1 MLLSNYCKFVAFSIL
16 LWTRT
21 VHSKVSFTIY
31 SAVTFERLAK
41 IFQSLK
47 MIHCSYSRSYFN
59 LLLIYGI
66 AWTHVNTNLHKYKNS
81 CDSSKDRL
89 DTKILSRFSKLPD
102 KYLSLVLFL
111 SPKNLTSLKLYTQ
124 VLLVGA
130 FAVVWM
136 VAAMR
141 FSRNKSRI
149 NHFSKSFQVVYV
161 KKCWFLETRF
171 VRGSSIVAVF
181 CLVTQ
186 RSLRLP
192 DLSKKIEGPLLA
204 RYKLI
209 NINFFKDRSFQQCL
223 VLDILTNPVRVTI
236 TKKVTFCGN
245 IHCQIRCLHTTLW
258 RLNLLL
264 S

>member
-1 MLLSNYCKFVAFSIL
+1 M
-16 LWTRT
+16 
-21 VHSKVSFTIY
+21 
-31 SAVTFERLAK
+31 
-41 IFQSLK
+41 
-47 MIHCSYSRSYFN
+47 
-59 LLLIYGI
+59 
-66 AWTHVNTNLHKYKNS
+66 
-81 CDSSKDRL
+81 
-89 DTKILSRFSKLPD
+89 
-102 KYLSLVLFL
+102 
-111 SPKNLTSLKLYTQ
+111 YTQ

-130 FAVVWM
+130 FAVVRM
-136 VAAMR
+136 VAVMR

-149 NHFSKSFQVVYV
+149 NHFLKSFRVVYV
-161 KKCWFLETRF
+161 KKHWFLETQF

-209 NINFFKDRSFQQCL
+209 NINFFKDRSFQQYL

-245 IHCQIRCLHTTLW
+245 IHCQFRCLHTTL
-258 RLNLLL
+258 
-264 S
+264 